1 MADALTPADP
11 VPDDAPDAPTLASMD
26 ALTPKEQEFVLH
38 YCGFYED
45 SDQWNGT
52 AAARKAGYDGKG
64 GTAKTNAWRLKHSPK
79 VRRAID
85 DIIAL
90 RRRAWKEH
98 LDRAMR
104 EMVAIAFSDITE
116 VIDERGNLRA
126 NLPKRVRAS
135 IAEISRSVTK
145 TGETARA
152 SYRVK
157 MHSKVRALE
166 LIARM
171 SGGIVER
178 HQHSGPGNK
187 AIPVKHSGT
196 VGMTAHG
203 VAQLYEAMGMPA
215 LVEASNV
222 EGDSEEPDG
231 DGPSEGIK

>member
-1 MADALTPADP
+1 MPDALMPGHGPTAE
-11 VPDDAPDAPTLASMD
+11 APEPTTLASLD
-26 ALTPKEQEFVLH
+26 ALPPKEQEFVLH
-38 YCGFYED
+38 YCGFYEEGE
-45 SDQWNGT
+45 QWNGA
-52 AAARKAGYDGKG
+52 AAARHAGYGEDSV
-64 GTAKTNAWRLKHSPK
+64 ARSAAWRLKNIPT

-85 DIIAL
+85 DILAM
-90 RRRAWKEH
+90 RRRAWREH
-98 LDRAMR
+98 LDRAMQ

-215 LVEASNV
+215 LVEASDV